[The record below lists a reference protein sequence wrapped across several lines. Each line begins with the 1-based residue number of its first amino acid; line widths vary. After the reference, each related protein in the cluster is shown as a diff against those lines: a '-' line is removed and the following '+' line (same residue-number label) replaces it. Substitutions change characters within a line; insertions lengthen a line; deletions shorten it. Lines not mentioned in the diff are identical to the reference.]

1 MNIMIHKINLRSGL
15 SLVEMMVVISII
27 AVLSGVIYASF
38 DDARKQARDK
48 ARMTALKEL
57 QLAVELYKAQNGT
70 YPSSCGGSSDFF
82 GPGEE
87 MGDYYADCGDEYIQG
102 LVPDFIDELPQ
113 DPKSESDLGMG
124 FYYRS
129 DGSSYKILVQ
139 NSVEAIAVNSG
150 DEFYRCPGSCNTQGG
165 EDLARTYAVYSSGA
179 ESW

>member
-1 MNIMIHKINLRSGL
+1 MIKKINLKAGL
-15 SLVEMMVVISII
+15 SLIEMLVVIAII
-27 AVLSGVIYASF
+27 AILSAIIYASF
-38 DDARKQARDK
+38 EDARKQARDK
-48 ARMTALKEL
+48 TRMTALKEL

-87 MGDYYADCGDEYIQG
+87 MGDYYTDCGAEYIQG
-102 LVPDFIDELPQ
+102 LVPDFIDSLPQ

-129 DGSSYKILVQ
+129 NGSSFKILVQ
-139 NSVEAIAVNSG
+139 NSVEAVTVSSG
-150 DEFYRCPGSCNTQGG
+150 DEFYRCPAGCNTQGG
-165 EDLARTYAVYSSGA
+165 ENLSNTYAVYSVGA